1 MPCAS
6 LAIKGLINLNPL
18 KFGLRLGSKYFLLAW
33 FVQLSV
39 GLSGCG
45 IGKTTPSVAR
55 QVRFDKSDCRLIWP
69 LPIITTARIT
79 SYYGDRKDPLD
90 GMRTFHTGVDFD
102 GEIGTPIHAA
112 GAGKVIFS
120 GRRSGY
126 GFLLI
131 IDHSKGLT
139 TYYGHCSRLL
149 LQRGDRVNRGQVIAL
164 MGASGR
170 TTGSHLHFE
179 TRKHGRH
186 FDPFLLMPKLRK
198 L

>member
-1 MPCAS
+1 M
-6 LAIKGLINLNPL
+6 
-18 KFGLRLGSKYFLLAW
+18 KFGLRLGSRYVFLAW
-33 FVQLSV
+33 LLTFSI
-39 GLSGCG
+39 GISGCG
-45 IGKTTPSVAR
+45 IIKTTPSAAGKVE
-55 QVRFDKSDCRLIWP
+55 FDKSDYRLIWP
-69 LPIITTARIT
+69 LPVSTTARIT
-79 SYYGDRKDPLD
+79 SYYGERTDPLR
-90 GMRTFHTGVDFD
+90 GMQSFHTGVDFD

-126 GFLLI
+126 GLLLI
-131 IDHSKGLT
+131 IDHSNGLT

-149 LQRGDRVNRGQVIAL
+149 LQQGDRVRRGEVIAL
-164 MGASGR
+164 MGVTGR

-179 TRKHGRH
+179 PRKHGRH

>member
-1 MPCAS
+1 M
-6 LAIKGLINLNPL
+6 NPL
-18 KFGLRLGSKYFLLAW
+18 KFGLRLGSKYLLLAW
-33 FVQLSV
+33 FVPVSV

-45 IGKTTPSVAR
+45 IGKTAPSVAR
-55 QVRFDKSDCRLIWP
+55 QVRFDKSDYRLIWP

-126 GFLLI
+126 GRLLI

-149 LQRGDRVNRGQVIAL
+149 LLRGDRVKRGQVIAL

>member
-1 MPCAS
+1 MPCSS

-33 FVQLSV
+33 FVPVSV

-45 IGKTTPSVAR
+45 IGKTTPSVVR
-55 QVRFDKSDCRLIWP
+55 QVRFDKSDYRLIWP

-126 GFLLI
+126 GLLLI

>member
-1 MPCAS
+1 VPCAL

-18 KFGLRLGSKYFLLAW
+18 KFGLRLGSKYLLLAW
-33 FVQLSV
+33 FVPVSV

-45 IGKTTPSVAR
+45 IGKTAPSVAR
-55 QVRFDKSDCRLIWP
+55 QVRFDKSDYRLIWP

-112 GAGKVIFS
+112 GVGKVIFS

-126 GFLLI
+126 GHLLI

-139 TYYGHCSRLL
+139 TYYGHCSRLF
-149 LQRGDRVNRGQVIAL
+149 LQRGDRVKRGQVIAL